1 MLSLNGAACN
11 SKKSRF
17 IKEQEASDV
26 LSSLGVKAPS
36 SQVPIIGSYFIL
48 RI

>member
-1 MLSLNGAACN
+1 MLSLNWAACN
-11 SKKSRF
+11 SEKSRF
-17 IKEQEASDV
+17 MKEQEASDL
-26 LSSLGVKAPS
+26 LSSLGVKTPL